1 MSILSF
7 KVVLYLLSD
16 TLAVLLA
23 MIFLCCLYTL
33 ARIHQLRFFFLLFIP
48 SSELYEKRWCA
59 TSRNM
64 YQRVLKIFSFMVPNG
79 KSNPV
84 SVGEYDVNAH
94 RNFIN
99 NKKKRNFLV
108 LLHIVVCIFKTRNG
122 KPDNELIVLI

>member
-1 MSILSF
+1 
-7 KVVLYLLSD
+7 
-16 TLAVLLA
+16 
-23 MIFLCCLYTL
+23 
-33 ARIHQLRFFFLLFIP
+33 
-48 SSELYEKRWCA
+48 
-59 TSRNM
+59 M

-108 LLHIVVCIFKTRNG
+108 LLHIVVYIFKTRNG